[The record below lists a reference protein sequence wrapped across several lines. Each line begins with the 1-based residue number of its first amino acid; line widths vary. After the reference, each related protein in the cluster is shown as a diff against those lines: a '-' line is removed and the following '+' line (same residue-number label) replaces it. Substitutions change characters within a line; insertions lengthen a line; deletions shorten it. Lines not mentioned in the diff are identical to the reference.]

1 MDTSA
6 GRQRRLLAVKW
17 TWNKSAKIWI
27 GKEKEKTMF
36 KFISDMIRK
45 RREAKRKNYLAEWAE
60 KEPELF
66 RKWQEKERESV
77 QEYDRGMQYAMG
89 DLGGSEAHFR
99 MAEKLK
105 KEALEAE
112 RELINKGFDPDRYR
126 D

>member
-1 MDTSA
+1 
-6 GRQRRLLAVKW
+6 
-17 TWNKSAKIWI
+17 
-27 GKEKEKTMF
+27 MF
-36 KFISDMIRK
+36 EFISDVIRK
-45 RREAKRKNYLAEWAE
+45 RREAKRENYLAEWAE

-112 RELINKGFDPDRYR
+112 RELINKGFDPDRYQ